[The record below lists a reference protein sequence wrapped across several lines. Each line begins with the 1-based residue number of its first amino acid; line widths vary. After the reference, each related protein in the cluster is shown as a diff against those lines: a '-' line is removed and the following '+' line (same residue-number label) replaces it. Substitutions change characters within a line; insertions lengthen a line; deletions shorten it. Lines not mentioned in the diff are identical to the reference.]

1 MRTESFISGR
11 ESQELAQPVL
21 GGNGTSRLWRK
32 VKSQFRM
39 RIARAGLS
47 SRAFAWH
54 AEGLGFDSQHCRK
67 GGKGEEEWRGKDP
80 SSWIISPVL
89 HLPLTLGKDASVFSV
104 EGKGALLAVLSE
116 LKEENILKAGRRDE
130 QLCFPC
136 WRKISVDP
144 DLFIWMLKCKG
155 EFLLIYKVKPT
166 FFFSD
171 ITPVWNLC
179 KFWLKSHFGFCV

>member
-1 MRTESFISGR
+1 MRT
-11 ESQELAQPVL
+11 
-21 GGNGTSRLWRK
+21 
-32 VKSQFRM
+32 
-39 RIARAGLS
+39 ARAGFS

-67 GGKGEEEWRGKDP
+67 GGKGEEEWKEKNP

-89 HLPLTLGKDASVFSV
+89 HLLLTLGKDASAFSV

-116 LKEENILKAGRRDE
+116 LKEENILKAGRLDE

-136 WRKISVDP
+136 WRKISIDP

-155 EFLLIYKVKPT
+155 EFLLIYKVKSI
-166 FFFSD
+166 FFSD

-179 KFWLKSHFGFCV
+179 KFGWNHTFRFCV